1 MRRQLIFK
9 RGSSV
14 KGKMWRNQPVILAIG
29 GPLCIS
35 LTVGRVSAECY
46 LFKQKSLC
54 IPDLYGMSYGLDR
67 TVRARNF
74 QPELKIVVSQAAR
87 KRAVRCLD
95 PLQARSCPASDWKW
109 RKRSSVKI
117 TERTHEKATEALHGT
132 QAAWL

>member
-1 MRRQLIFK
+1 
-9 RGSSV
+9 
-14 KGKMWRNQPVILAIG
+14 MWRNQPVILAID

-35 LTVGRVSAECY
+35 LTVGRVTAECN

-67 TVRARNF
+67 AVRARNF

-95 PLQARSCPASDWKW
+95 PLQARSLARLSSEVVAEIPCRGSVPCSRRLW
-109 RKRSSVKI
+109 RKVIAKHFRLIFAIDCVV
-117 TERTHEKATEALHGT
+117 TY
-132 QAAWL
+132 